1 MHSKADHQL
10 FDPKAGEGWIK
21 LVPGKGRR
29 MQIFLTDEGQH
40 VMQEKIYPVIKAENK
55 ALDALT
61 SEECE
66 QMLKLYQKYNIA
78 LRNEFLEIR
87 RKE

>member
-1 MHSKADHQL
+1 
-10 FDPKAGEGWIK
+10 
-21 LVPGKGRR
+21 
-29 MQIFLTDEGQH
+29 MQIFLTDDGQH

-66 QMLKLYQKYNIA
+66 QILKLYQKYNIA
-78 LRNEFLEIR
+78 LRNEFLNIR

>member
-1 MHSKADHQL
+1 
-10 FDPKAGEGWIK
+10 
-21 LVPGKGRR
+21 

-40 VMQEKIYPVIKAENK
+40 VIQEKIYPVIKAENK

-66 QMLKLYQKYNIA
+66 LILNLYRKYNVA
-78 LRNEFLEIR
+78 LRNEFMEIR